1 MGFSNLVCNDFMLD
15 CCRVLHGGAQ
25 PALTLYKTIWFESL
39 YKQFSSLIAP
49 YDPQAFAQG
58 RSEMLPAGIA
68 IASWGLVTGVAMAK
82 SGLPASYAI
91 ALSLTVF
98 AGSAQL
104 ATLPLI
110 VAGAPLPVI
119 WLTALMVNLRFVIFS
134 AALRPYFSN
143 IRLRQRLLAGYL
155 AGDIGFALFMRNFAG
170 AREKGTAEQRGYFY
184 GGAATNWVAWQ
195 ISSIA
200 GILLA
205 ALIPTQWGLDL
216 AAVLA
221 LLAVL
226 IPMLL
231 GIPALAGVVTTAA
244 LSVVLVGLPLK
255 LGLLASIVAG
265 VAVAVLLEP
274 LQRKPSGTAK
284 VQT

>member
-1 MGFSNLVCNDFMLD
+1 M
-15 CCRVLHGGAQ
+15 
-25 PALTLYKTIWFESL
+25 
-39 YKQFSSLIAP
+39 KQLKSLIAS
-49 YDPQAFAQG
+49 YDKHAF
-58 RSEMLPAGIA
+58 SEGVRTMLPAGVA

-82 SGLPASYAI
+82 SGIPVSYAI
-91 ALSLTVF
+91 ALSLVVF

-110 VAGAPLPVI
+110 VAGAPMPVI

-143 IRLRQRLLAGYL
+143 IRLRQRLFAGYV
-155 AGDIGFALFMRNFAG
+155 AGDLGFALFMQRFGTA
-170 AREKGTAEQRGYFY
+170 AEKGTRQQRGYFY

-195 ISSIA
+195 VASIT

-205 ALIPTQWGLDL
+205 ALVPTEWGLGL

-226 IPMLL
+226 IPMLSST
-231 GIPALAGVVTTAA
+231 PAVAGVVTAGA
-244 LSVVLVGLPLK
+244 LSLVFAGLPLK
-255 LGLLASIVAG
+255 LGLLISIAAG
-265 VAVAVLLEP
+265 VCVAVLLEP
-274 LQRKPSGTAK
+274 RNRRPVGTVRSGA
-284 VQT
+284 

>member
-1 MGFSNLVCNDFMLD
+1 MLFIS
-15 CCRVLHGGAQ
+15 
-25 PALTLYKTIWFESL
+25 ALNILKFL
-39 YKQFSSLIAP
+39 SSFIAP
-49 YDPQAFAQG
+49 YDRQTFAQG
-58 RSEMLPAGIA
+58 RREMLPAGIA

-82 SGLPASYAI
+82 SGVPVSYAI

-143 IRLRQRLLAGYL
+143 IRLRQRLFAGYL
-155 AGDIGFALFMRNFAG
+155 AGDIGFALFMRNFAS
-170 AREKGTAEQRGYFY
+170 AHEKGTAEQRGYFY

-195 ISSIA
+195 VASVA
-200 GILLA
+200 GIVLA

-221 LLAVL
+221 LLAVV
-226 IPMLL
+226 IPMLV
-231 GIPALAGVVTTAA
+231 GIPALAGVATTAA
-244 LSVVLVGLPLK
+244 LSVVLAGLPLK
-255 LGLLASIVAG
+255 LGLLVSIALG
-265 VAVAVLLEP
+265 IAVAVLLEP
-274 LQRKPSGTAK
+274 LQRRRAATAK
-284 VQT
+284 EQT